1 MGSSYPYHILKG
13 LIISTF
19 SDVDIFH
26 PDFLML
32 MHYWTANVFGLA
44 VAMEIVLPFVTS
56 QKADLQSYVCFSI
69 FFLKSSKLKK

>member
-1 MGSSYPYHILKG
+1 
-13 LIISTF
+13 
-19 SDVDIFH
+19 
-26 PDFLML
+26 ML